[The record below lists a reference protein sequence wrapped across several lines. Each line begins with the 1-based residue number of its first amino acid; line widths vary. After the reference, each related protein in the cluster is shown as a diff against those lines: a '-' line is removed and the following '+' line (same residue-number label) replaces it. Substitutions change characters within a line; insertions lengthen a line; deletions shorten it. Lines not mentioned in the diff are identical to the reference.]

1 MEAQAIEEGKAWAL
15 RQGYLVLIEK
25 MVAPASW
32 SPFLERSSQIRQGEG
47 LSLGASL
54 GFGG

>member
-1 MEAQAIEEGKAWAL
+1 MEAQASKEGKAWAL